1 MPKVVPH
8 MASIWLFSCGV
19 YGGENRSWTWRSARN
34 SRKCRD
40 ITAEPL
46 SQLTTCG
53 LMGMDD
59 FILAEMSAMKSA
71 SVALATS
78 CVMVWAATTRP

>member
-1 MPKVVPH
+1 MSTCNDKVFVSSRIALHKQTFNGPN
-8 MASIWLFSCGV
+8 A
-19 YGGENRSWTWRSARN
+19 N
-34 SRKCRD
+34 SRKCHD
-40 ITAEPL
+40 IKAEPL

-53 LMGMDD
+53 LMGTDD